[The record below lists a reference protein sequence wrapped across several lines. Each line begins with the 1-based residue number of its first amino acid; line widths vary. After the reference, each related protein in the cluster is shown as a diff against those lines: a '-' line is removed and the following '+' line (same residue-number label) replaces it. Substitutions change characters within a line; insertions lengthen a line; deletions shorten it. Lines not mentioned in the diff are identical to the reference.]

1 MTFTDRRTFLTGTLA
16 GAAALALQPEL
27 FAGPPRLG
35 APLTVA
41 VVGCGRQGL
50 ALLAE
55 LGKFDQVT
63 VVGICDTVAG
73 RLRRGSRRAKGSQSF
88 ASHGEMLDATKPDA
102 VFVATPTHLH
112 RAIVLDAIA
121 AGCHVYCEAPLAHT
135 AEDTLA
141 IAAAARGAET
151 VFHAGMPGRTNPIY
165 KLARSFYKSGAI
177 RDGVALRAQ
186 HHDKN
191 SLRVAASDP
200 ADEKALNWKLDPDVS
215 LGLAGEYG
223 THQYDVMHWF
233 TDQYPTSVR
242 GSGHVLAWNDGRTVA
257 DTVTTEMTFERGL
270 RLVWDATLGN
280 SYEGTS
286 ELICGTMGSIRLAW
300 TAGWMFKEA
309 DAATQGWEVYANRQA
324 FHNDEGITLI
334 ADATKLASQGKLKEG
349 IGLPN
354 PPTYYAVEAFL
365 KSATEGQP
373 VACTAAEGARAT
385 LIAIAAHRAV
395 TTGETIAIDPKDL
408 EVGG

>member
-1 MTFTDRRTFLTGTLA
+1 MTFTDRRTFLTGTMA
-16 GAAALALQPEL
+16 GAAALAFQPEL
-27 FAGPPRLG
+27 LAGPPRLG

-41 VVGCGRQGL
+41 VIGCGRQGL

-55 LGKFDQVT
+55 LGKFEEVT

-73 RLRRGSRRAKGSQSF
+73 RLRRGSRRAKDAKSF
-88 ASHGEMLDATKPDA
+88 ATHAELLDTTKPQA
-102 VFVATPTHLH
+102 VFIATPTHLH
-112 RAIVLDAIA
+112 RGIVEDALG
-121 AGCHVYCEAPLAHT
+121 AGCHVYCEAPLAHS

-141 IAAAARGAET
+141 IAAAARGAKT
-151 VFHAGMPGRTNPIY
+151 VFHSGMPGRTNPIY

-177 RDGVALRAQ
+177 RDGVSMRAQ

-200 ADEKALNWKLDPDVS
+200 DDEKALNWKLDPDVS
-215 LGLAGEYG
+215 LGLAGEFG
-223 THQYDVMHWF
+223 THQYDVIHWF
-233 TDQYPTSVR
+233 TGQYPTCVK
-242 GSGHVLAWNDGRTVA
+242 GSGQVLAWDDGRTIA
-257 DTVTTEMTFERGL
+257 DTVTTELTFDRGL
-270 RLVWDATLGN
+270 RLIWDATLGN
-280 SYEGTS
+280 SYEGTC

-309 DAATQGWEVYANRQA
+309 DAPTQGWEVYANRQA

-365 KSATEGQP
+365 KSATEGKP
-373 VACTAAEGARAT
+373 VACSAAEGARAT
-385 LIAIAAHRAV
+385 LIAIAANRAV
-395 TTGETIAIDPKDL
+395 TTGETITIDPKDL